1 MFDVNLYKFLFFC
14 VNRGCFY
21 GSCMCRCFMSVWLFL
36 RSFVIG
42 CCCSMRY
49 ERGVVGESL

>member
-36 RSFVIG
+36 RSFMIG